1 MNYIIFLQ
9 LTVPKPIVNITTI
22 GNQTVGDKLS
32 LRCDASV
39 TKGITSNI
47 HFVWKIND
55 TEVRNLLS
63 NATILMYT
71 SFLNISSLNLTDNYN
86 VYYCQAVL
94 STSGIA
100 SDSAS
105 VTLNVIG
112 KYIELHVYVYSYKS
126 LLTIINHLYLIY
138 ILFRSHIFSGRSLLL
153 STIMLNDIK

>member
-1 MNYIIFLQ
+1 MSYIIFLQ
-9 LTVPKPIVNITTI
+9 LTVPKPTVNMSIV
-22 GNQTVGDKLS
+22 GNQTEGDKLS
-32 LRCDASV
+32 LRCDASI

-55 TEVRNLLS
+55 TAVTNPLS
-63 NATILMYT
+63 NVTILMYT

-105 VTLNVIG
+105 ITLNVIG
-112 KYIELHVYVYSYKS
+112 KYIELHVYV
-126 LLTIINHLYLIY
+126 
-138 ILFRSHIFSGRSLLL
+138 RIF
-153 STIMLNDIK
+153 I